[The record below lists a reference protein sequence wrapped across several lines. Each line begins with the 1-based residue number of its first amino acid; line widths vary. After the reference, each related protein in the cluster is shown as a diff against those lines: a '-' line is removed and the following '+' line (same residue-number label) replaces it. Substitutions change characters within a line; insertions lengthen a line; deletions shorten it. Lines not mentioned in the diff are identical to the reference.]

1 MERALTDKVFIGAD
15 IAQGWIDIAVAGQP
29 RRKVRIDNTEKAI
42 SEWVA
47 SLGKTAVAMVA
58 FEPTGGLERQFRKQ
72 LIAAGLHCC
81 RVHPN
86 EVTAFR
92 GRRGIKAKTDAMD
105 ARLLAEFAQDEL
117 SQRGLAPLVQTDEG
131 LCDLIARRRQLS
143 LARHGEACRARRA
156 STPAVKHSIGVM
168 LAMLSGQIELIE
180 TAIAGHIADSPKL
193 AAAVAQLRTL
203 KAIGPITAVTLVGEL
218 PELGRFSG
226 KEIAAL
232 VGLAPRNR
240 DSGTSRGRATTGH
253 GRGGVRQVLFNAA
266 LCAIRCNPVMR
277 AFYQRLVT
285 VNKRPG
291 KVALIAV
298 MGKMLVTLNA
308 MARDGQPWQHAAPQ
322 PA

>member
-15 IAQGWIDIAVAGQP
+15 VAQDWIDIAVAGQP
-29 RRKVRIDNTEKAI
+29 RRKVRIGNSDKAI
-42 SEWVA
+42 AAWVA
-47 SLGKTAVAMVA
+47 SLRKTAVAMVA

-86 EVTAFR
+86 EVAAFR

-105 ARLLAEFAQDEL
+105 AKLLAAFAQDEL
-117 SQRGLAPLVQTDEG
+117 SQRGIAPLVQTDDE
-131 LCDLIARRRQLS
+131 LCDLLARRRQLS
-143 LARHGEACRARRA
+143 EAHHGEACRARRA
-156 STPAVKHSIGVM
+156 STPAVKASIGVM
-168 LAMLSGQIELIE
+168 LAMLSGQIKLIE
-180 TAIAGHIADSPKL
+180 TAIARHIADHRKL
-193 AAAVAQLRTL
+193 AEAVARLRTL

-240 DSGTSRGRATTGH
+240 DSGKSRGRATTGH
-253 GRGGVRQVLFNAA
+253 GRVGVRQVLFNAA
-266 LCAIRCNPVMR
+266 LCAIRCNPIMR

-298 MGKMLVTLNA
+298 MRKMLVTLNA
-308 MARDGQPWQHAAPQ
+308 MARDGQPWRHAAPQ